1 MLIFVNGS
9 YYRIFMYYVNQAF
22 IILRKELW
30 MNSVKDLL
38 NTITKRL
45 SIGKKF
51 FILFFY
57 LKVLVLFLLLEP
69 EIENLVN

>member
-1 MLIFVNGS
+1 
-9 YYRIFMYYVNQAF
+9 MYYVNQAF